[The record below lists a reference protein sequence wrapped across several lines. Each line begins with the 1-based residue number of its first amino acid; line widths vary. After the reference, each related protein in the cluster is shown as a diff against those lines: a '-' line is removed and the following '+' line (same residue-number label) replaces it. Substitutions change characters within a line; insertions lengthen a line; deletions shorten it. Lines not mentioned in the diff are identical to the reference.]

1 MPEHRYYYLET
12 EKRIDHINIRC
23 EFLPSVCCFATTNA
37 HTNEFNFDTFCCPI
51 FSIFDVLIVVRFTSS
66 VKARHTQTD
75 THRVRHATRWV
86 CCVTPM
92 TLASHFV
99 WYHRSWSLFYDNS
112 FHYHFCDHFMF
123 ATQFYL
129 STKTTQSTERASTEQ
144 CETIFK
150 WCLPN
155 KSFVALNEIWF
166 YLLAFAF
173 APSSFPNIW
182 KFTAFF
188 RMGFFLAFLSQ
199 HHFIV
204 VSESNSPSAMHLQ
217 TQRRK

>member
-86 CCVTPM
+86 CWF
-92 TLASHFV
+92 TLS
-99 WYHRSWSLFYDNS
+99 
-112 FHYHFCDHFMF
+112 
-123 ATQFYL
+123 YL
-129 STKTTQSTERASTEQ
+129 SHPDDTRIPFRLVSSILVFVLRQFISLPFLWPFYVRY
-144 CETIFK
+144 TILFK
-150 WCLPN
+150 HQDDT
-155 KSFVALNEIWF
+155 IH
-166 YLLAFAF
+166 
-173 APSSFPNIW
+173 
-182 KFTAFF
+182 
-188 RMGFFLAFLSQ
+188 R
-199 HHFIV
+199 
-204 VSESNSPSAMHLQ
+204 ESINWTMWNDF
-217 TQRRK
+217 